1 MSKSKYSTEFK
12 IKISEEYLLGE
23 KSSTEIAKEYNVS
36 DVTVLR
42 WAKKYE
48 KYSSEVFIQR
58 KGNKEYTKEFKEK
71 CVKKYLN
78 NEYSLDDIVLE
89 YGISSNT
96 VLRKWINCYNAN
108 EELKDYNPKQEVYM
122 AQARRKTTLDERKEI
137 TEYCIS
143 HNYDYKNTAEKF
155 SVSYSQVYSWVRK
168 YNEKGEEGL
177 IDKRGYHKSD
187 DEVDELERLRRENT
201 RLKKRL
207 EEQEMAVELLKKVKE
222 FERM

>member
-12 IKISEEYLLGE
+12 IKISEEYLAGE
-23 KSSTEIAKEYNVS
+23 KSSTQIANEYNLS

-48 KYSSEVFIQR
+48 KYGSEVFIQR

-71 CVKKYLN
+71 CVKEYLN

-96 VLRKWINCYNAN
+96 VLLKWIKCYNAN
-108 EELKDYNPKQEVYM
+108 DELKDYNPKQEVYM

-155 SVSYSQVYSWVRK
+155 SISYSQVYSWVRK
-168 YNEKGEEGL
+168 YNKKGEAGL
-177 IDKRGYHKSD
+177 IDNRGHHKSD
-187 DEVDELERLRRENT
+187 DEVDELERLRREN
-201 RLKKRL
+201 
-207 EEQEMAVELLKKVKE
+207 A
-222 FERM
+222 

>member
-12 IKISEEYLLGE
+12 VKISEEYLSGE
-23 KSSTEIAKEYNVS
+23 KSSTEIAKEYNIT

-42 WAKKYE
+42 WAKKYD
-48 KYSSEVFIQR
+48 KYGAEVFNQR
-58 KGNKEYTKEFKEK
+58 NSNKEYTKELKEK
-71 CVKKYLN
+71 CVKEYLN
-78 NEYSLDDIVLE
+78 NECSLDDIVLE

-96 VLRKWINCYNAN
+96 VLRKWIKCYNGN
-108 EELKDYNPKQEVYM
+108 KELKDYNPKQEVYM
-122 AQARRKTTLDERKEI
+122 AQARRRTTIDERKEI

-155 SVSYSQVYSWVRK
+155 SVSYSQVYSWVKK

-177 IDKRGYHKSD
+177 QDKRGHHKSD
-187 DEVDELERLRRENT
+187 DEVDELERLRRENA
-201 RLKKRL
+201 RLKKKL
-207 EEQEMAVELLKKVKE
+207 EEKEMVVELLKKVKE